1 MRHFK
6 KIMTTKKITCPNCTT
21 EIDVDDILSNQLKEQ
36 YKQEFTQEMSIDKA
50 KMQTQFEAFVIREN
64 AFKEKEKDQ
73 EKFIKASVDS
83 KLKQEKE
90 VLENEL
96 KTKLDVENS
105 ERISS
110 MEKELNEKSEQLKE
124 LYQVRSE
131 VEKIKREKNE
141 LKDAI
146 NAESEIKL
154 SQQLLEQGERI
165 KKQEQEKNE
174 LKFKELEKQLE
185 VQKILTVEMARK
197 QQQGSMQL
205 QGEVQ
210 ELGIEEW
217 LTSKFPLDTITEIK
231 KGERGADCIQTVHSH
246 QRQNCGTIYYES
258 KRTKEFGTAWIEKFK
273 NDIREKGAN
282 VGVLVSEVYP
292 KGMERVG
299 LVDGVWVCS
308 FEEFKGLS
316 FVLRE
321 GIIQMSIAVSSQ
333 DNKGEKM
340 VMLYNF
346 LISNEFR
353 LQVEG
358 IVEGFTQ
365 MQSDL
370 NTEKRSI
377 QGHWKKRE
385 KQLEKVLL
393 NTNHM
398 YNSIRG
404 IAGNEIQAIKTL
416 ELPEPIEDEIEE

>member
-1 MRHFK
+1 
-6 KIMTTKKITCPNCTT
+6 MTTKKITCPNCTT

-185 VQKILTVEMARK
+185 VQKILTDEMARK

-231 KGERGADCIQTVHSH
+231 KGERGADCMQTVHSH

>member
-1 MRHFK
+1 
-6 KIMTTKKITCPNCTT
+6 MTTKKITCPNCTT

-83 KLKQEKE
+83 KLKLEKE

-131 VEKIKREKNE
+131 VQKIKREKNE

-146 NAESEIKL
+146 YAESEIKL

-165 KKQEQEKNE
+165 KKQEQEKTE

-185 VQKILTVEMARK
+185 VQKILTDEMARK

-231 KGERGADCIQTVHSH
+231 KGERGADCMQTVHSY

-321 GIIQMSIAVSSQ
+321 GIIQMSSAVSSQ

-416 ELPEPIEDEIEE
+416 ELPEPTEDEIEE

>member
-185 VQKILTVEMARK
+185 VQKILTDEMARK

-231 KGERGADCIQTVHSH
+231 KGERGADCMQTVHSH

>member
-185 VQKILTVEMARK
+185 VQKILTDEMARK

-231 KGERGADCIQTVHSH
+231 KGERGADCMQTVHSH

-321 GIIQMSIAVSSQ
+321 GIIQMSTAVSSQ

>member
-1 MRHFK
+1 
-6 KIMTTKKITCPNCTT
+6 MTTKKITCPNCTT

-64 AFKEKEKDQ
+64 AFKEKEKDH

-321 GIIQMSIAVSSQ
+321 GIIQMSTAVSSQ

-340 VMLYNF
+340 VMLYDF

-353 LQVEG
+353 LHVEG
-358 IVEGFTQ
+358 IVEGFIQ

>member
-1 MRHFK
+1 
-6 KIMTTKKITCPNCTT
+6 MTTKKITCPNCTT

-64 AFKEKEKDQ
+64 AFEEKEKDQ
-73 EKFIKASVDS
+73 EKFIKESVDS

-90 VLENEL
+90 VLEKEL

-185 VQKILTVEMARK
+185 VQKILTDEMARK

-231 KGERGADCIQTVHSH
+231 KGERGADCMQTVHSH

-321 GIIQMSIAVSSQ
+321 GIIQMSTAVSSQ

-398 YNSIRG
+398 YNSMRG

-416 ELPEPIEDEIEE
+416 ELPEPTEDEIEE